1 VNARD
6 FESFAEPEPSKKNGT
21 AKRERVCKKELRRNV
36 FLTWSLIY
44 SVFFCSWL
52 GFFSVCTDISDGY
65 VDVSVVSVRSILLT
79 TFVLLLLPIIYYL
92 GVFKTLRE
100 GSYFTAQPSDGI
112 IFKLW
117 SRKAYR
123 VGRYYV
129 GLKLQAI
136 VGNEMWGKVIS
147 KLFKFVKD
155 ESHKR
160 GCPIIIRSHILMV
173 PRFRKQLTK
182 HLDSADMI
190 YSVSTGLPLQSTV
203 KLKWITAS
211 VVALTGK
218 IPTMYAHEAEIVVF
232 PSNRTH
238 LMPTF
243 PDGTSKQFKRFTA
256 L

>member
-1 VNARD
+1 M
-6 FESFAEPEPSKKNGT
+6 
-21 AKRERVCKKELRRNV
+21 
-36 FLTWSLIY
+36 
-44 SVFFCSWL
+44 
-52 GFFSVCTDISDGY
+52 
-65 VDVSVVSVRSILLT
+65 LT
-79 TFVLLLLPIIYYL
+79 TFVLLLLVINYYL

-100 GSYFTAQPSDGI
+100 GSYFTGRPSDGVNI
-112 IFKLW
+112 KLFHK
-117 SRKAYR
+117 KAYR
-123 VGRYYV
+123 VGQYYV

-136 VGNEMWGKVIS
+136 VGNEMRVRVIS

-173 PRFRKQLTK
+173 PRLREQLTK
-182 HLDSADMI
+182 HLDSVDMI

-243 PDGTSKQFKRFTA
+243 PDGTSKQFNRFTA

>member
-1 VNARD
+1 MNARD
-6 FESFAEPEPSKKNGT
+6 FEGFAEPERSKKNGT
-21 AKRERVCKKELRRNV
+21 AKHERVCKKELRRKV

-52 GFFSVCTDISDGY
+52 VFFSVCAETCNGY
-65 VDVSVVSVRSILLT
+65 VDVLAVSVPSILLT
-79 TFVLLLLPIIYYL
+79 TFVLLLLAINYYL

-100 GSYFTAQPSDGI
+100 GSFFTVRPSDGI
-112 IFKLW
+112 NIKLFHK
-117 SRKAYR
+117 KAYR
-123 VGRYYV
+123 VGQYYV

-136 VGNEMWGKVIS
+136 VGNEMWGRVIS

-173 PRFRKQLTK
+173 PRLRKQLTK
-182 HLDSADMI
+182 HLGSADMI

>member
-1 VNARD
+1 MKARD
-6 FESFAEPEPSKKNGT
+6 FENFSEPERSKKNGT
-21 AKRERVCKKELRRNV
+21 VKQERVCKKELRRNV

-44 SVFFCSWL
+44 SVFFCFWL
-52 GFFSVCTDISDGY
+52 VFFSVCAETYNGY
-65 VDVSVVSVRSILLT
+65 VDGLVVSVRSILLT
-79 TFVLLLLPIIYYL
+79 TFVLLLLAINYYL
-92 GVFKTLRE
+92 GVFKTLRK

-112 IFKLW
+112 FFKLW

-173 PRFRKQLTK
+173 PRLREQLTK

-190 YSVSTGLPLQSTV
+190 YSVSTGLSLQSIV

-243 PDGTSKQFKRFTA
+243 PDGISKKFKSFTA

>member
-1 VNARD
+1 MY
-6 FESFAEPEPSKKNGT
+6 SKLSG
-21 AKRERVCKKELRRNV
+21 RVAISLRNLR
-36 FLTWSLIY
+36 TE
-44 SVFFCSWL
+44 
-52 GFFSVCTDISDGY
+52 
-65 VDVSVVSVRSILLT
+65 ILLNCEAEKRT
-79 TFVLLLLPIIYYL
+79 
-92 GVFKTLRE
+92 E
-100 GSYFTAQPSDGI
+100 
-112 IFKLW
+112 W
-117 SRKAYR
+117 
-123 VGRYYV
+123 GRYYV
-129 GLKLQAI
+129 GLKLHAI